1 MEIWKD
7 FQLIHDETFH
17 ENSWMSSGWQN
28 CRFGLPEETGQVT
41 EGGTCSR
48 EWIDRR
54 IGIGNDAGVVPEAVA
69 AVVAVAVAVAVAA
82 AAVAIGGEEEEIEE
96 EEKSLGCQ
104 SMGY

>member
-1 MEIWKD
+1 
-7 FQLIHDETFH
+7 
-17 ENSWMSSGWQN
+17 MSSGWQN
-28 CRFGLPEETGQVT
+28 VWAARRNRVDRRQVT

>member
-1 MEIWKD
+1 MRIWRE
-7 FQLIHDETFH
+7 LLDEFWLA
-17 ENSWMSSGWQN
+17 ELQVWAARRN
-28 CRFGLPEETGQVT
+28 RVDRRQVT